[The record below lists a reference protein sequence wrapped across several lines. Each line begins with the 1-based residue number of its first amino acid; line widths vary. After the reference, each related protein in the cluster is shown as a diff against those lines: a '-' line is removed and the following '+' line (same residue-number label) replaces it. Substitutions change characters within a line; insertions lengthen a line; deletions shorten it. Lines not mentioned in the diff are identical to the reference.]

1 MEGRG
6 WGWALGGTDPAGTP
20 ARVCER
26 RTRWGPFL
34 SGFSISAR
42 VGAWPMRQ
50 CRTSAPWPNCQRG
63 TPVPAQGLSSHSA
76 RASVREPRAAGA
88 QPQGR
93 ARHGR
98 TERGPL
104 PSRAPSPAGLRPRCS
119 ASAGPPLPAGP
130 GASTEPHRHCGTSAP
145 TRPKR
150 STGLQCRPAPIPA
163 PLRAPLSPGAAGP
176 RPAASGREGP
186 ALRSALR
193 PEPSR
198 PGAAPPEPFPSRSG
212 PAGSPGRAS
221 AGSPSSWRRRGLR
234 A

>member
-1 MEGRG
+1 MGAFLEWVLHLGQG
-6 WGWALGGTDPAGTP
+6 WGLAHASVQDLSSLAQLPAWDLNAST
-20 ARVCER
+20 
-26 RTRWGPFL
+26 GPQFPF
-34 SGFSISAR
+34 SPSISA
-42 VGAWPMRQ
+42 G
-50 CRTSAPWPNCQRG
+50 
-63 TPVPAQGLSSHSA
+63 AQGGGGTAPGESQA
-76 RASVREPRAAGA
+76 RERGRRA
-88 QPQGR
+88 
-93 ARHGR
+93 
-98 TERGPL
+98 ERGPL

-150 STGLQCRPAPIPA
+150 STGLRCRPAPIPA

-193 PEPSR
+193 PEPGR